1 MDNTHIRR
9 SFYTVYSQPNI
20 SYVSS
25 SRKRSLR
32 LVETAEIQAS
42 LQSPL
47 FSRLVEDGDGRC
59 QRDLIW
65 ASPVTLHFFPLSVL
79 KRCSPYISSP
89 SLKFIKTLKG
99 LLMRLGIFVNT
110 VFQLNSLNITVSV
123 CYVSGSN
130 VNRKERSRPSVFVC
144 LFLCSTLLIYQSR
157 SIWFRRASVMSG
169 VWNGQRKSVWISM
182 ITGITTWTAP
192 PIKVLVPSLDHYFI
206 LRNSRLFACLFVCF
220 L

>member
-20 SYVSS
+20 SDVSS

-32 LVETAEIQAS
+32 LVETAEIQAG

-47 FSRLVEDGDGRC
+47 FSRPVEDGDRRC
-59 QRDLIW
+59 DLIW
-65 ASPVTLHFFPLSVL
+65 ACPVTLHFFPLSVL
-79 KRCSPYISSP
+79 KRCSPYIWSP
-89 SLKFIKTLKG
+89 SLKFIKTLEG

-130 VNRKERSRPSVFVC
+130 VNRKERSRPS
-144 LFLCSTLLIYQSR
+144 
-157 SIWFRRASVMSG
+157 
-169 VWNGQRKSVWISM
+169 
-182 ITGITTWTAP
+182 
-192 PIKVLVPSLDHYFI
+192 
-206 LRNSRLFACLFVCF
+206 LFVCF
-220 L
+220 CVPPC